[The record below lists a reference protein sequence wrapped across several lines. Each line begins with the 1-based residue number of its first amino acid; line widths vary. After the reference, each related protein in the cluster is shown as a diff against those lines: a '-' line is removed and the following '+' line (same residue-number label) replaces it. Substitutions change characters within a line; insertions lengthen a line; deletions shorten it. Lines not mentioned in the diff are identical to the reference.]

1 MSHSTCLIALIETR
15 TVLYCVVLLQARAQA
30 GSSQKGGHRQSA
42 LKGTPPPSKKR
53 KESEQQGD
61 GDGEVRCQGFLR

>member
-1 MSHSTCLIALIETR
+1 M
-15 TVLYCVVLLQARAQA
+15 LLQAGAQA
-30 GSSQKGGHRQSA
+30 GSSQKGGQRQSA

-61 GDGEVRCQGFLR
+61 GDEDDEVRLQHPTSSVFPAFPTAL